1 MKIFVTGG
9 SGFIGRHLI
18 RELEGNQVLTL
29 TRAKPLWASSA
40 RVDWLLG
47 DLEQTDLWES
57 QLFEFSPE
65 VCIHLAWEG
74 LPDYSKKISDKNV
87 QLSTKLLSALQKTE
101 VKKIVA
107 LGSCWEYGDAHGQVL
122 ETQDVKPNSHFASAK
137 VRVCEMFSE
146 TCRSAGVSFVWP
158 RVFFSYG
165 PGQRDVALLPT
176 VVDALENEE
185 VPPIKSPYLA
195 QDFIYISDVARAIAS
210 IATIANVEGIFN
222 VGSGQLTQ
230 VGNFVNLVSAQFGST
245 FRADVSDEPSG
256 MYASVEKLK
265 RVVSWEPMYSLQQ
278 GVAEAVKALKKTS
291 F

>member
-18 RELEGNQVLTL
+18 RELEGNQILVLT
-29 TRAKPLWASSA
+29 RGKPAWGSSA
-40 RVDWLLG
+40 RADWLIG
-47 DLEQTDLWES
+47 DLEKTALWES
-57 QLFEFSPE
+57 QLIEFSPE

-74 LPDYSKKISDKNV
+74 LPDYSKEISDKNV
-87 QLSTKLLSALQKTE
+87 QLSTKLLSTIQKTE

-107 LGSCWEYGDAHGQVL
+107 VGSCWEYGDAHGQVL
-122 ETQDVKPNSHFASAK
+122 ETQDIKPNSHFASAK
-137 VRVCEMFSE
+137 VKVCEIFKE

-176 VVDALENEE
+176 VVDALESEE
-185 VPPIKSPYLA
+185 LPPIKSPYLA

-210 IATIANVEGIFN
+210 TATMANVEGIFN

-230 VGNFVNLVSAQFGST
+230 VGSFVNLVSAQFGST
-245 FRADVSDEPSG
+245 FRADVSGEPSG

-265 RVVSWEPMYSLQQ
+265 RVASWEPKYSLRQ
-278 GVAEAVKALKKTS
+278 GVAETVKTLKKKS
-291 F
+291 D